1 MASGAGHGAD
11 ILLISIWPIFAPIS
25 LGHTLARNG
34 FPGPGFWQFADRLNY
49 FLLFPALLVSSL
61 AEAPVDDPGLLR
73 LGGAAIATILT
84 AAGLVALLPRIR
96 PLPAARFGPVLQGVI
111 RFYTYLGLTILA
123 VLSGAPA
130 IERAAI
136 YLAIAVPLV
145 NLLSILALGER
156 GGSLS
161 LMARTVLRN
170 LLILACLGGLGLALS
185 GIGLPL
191 GTGNFVALMG
201 QVSLPLGLLCVGA
214 ALTPTSLRG
223 DWAVLAGI
231 GAARLLAMPVLA
243 GAVGLAFGLSEVETM
258 VLVVFSAVPTAP
270 TAYALT
276 RQMNGDAKMMAGIV
290 TTQTLVVITTLPL
303 VLLIFGER

>member
-1 MASGAGHGAD
+1 M
-11 ILLISIWPIFAPIS
+11 LLISIWPIFALIC
-25 LGHTLARNG
+25 LGHALVRSG
-34 FPGPGFWQFADRLNY
+34 FPGPGFWPMADRLNY

-73 LGGAAIATILT
+73 LGGAAIVTILI
-84 AAGLVALLPRIR
+84 AAGFVALLPRVR
-96 PLPAARFGPVLQGVI
+96 PLPVARFGPVLQGVI
-111 RFYTYLGLTILA
+111 RFNTYLGLSTLA

-145 NLLSILALGER
+145 NLLSILALGEK

-161 LMARTVLRN
+161 LVARTVLRN
-170 LLILACLGGLGLALS
+170 PLILACLSGFGLALS

-201 QVSLPLGLLCVGA
+201 QASLPLGLLCVGA

-223 DWAVLAGI
+223 DWAALAGI

-243 GAVGLAFGLSEVETM
+243 GAVGHAFGLSEVEIM

-276 RQMNGDAKMMAGIV
+276 RQMNGDATLMAGIV
-290 TTQTLVVITTLPL
+290 STQTLAVIVTLPL
-303 VLLIFGER
+303 VLLVIGTR